1 MQFKL
6 HFTSVVIEGFCYLD
20 LEFLRIFSIVNC
32 EINNETRKILIH
44 LER

>member
-6 HFTSVVIEGFCYLD
+6 HFTSVVIKGYFD